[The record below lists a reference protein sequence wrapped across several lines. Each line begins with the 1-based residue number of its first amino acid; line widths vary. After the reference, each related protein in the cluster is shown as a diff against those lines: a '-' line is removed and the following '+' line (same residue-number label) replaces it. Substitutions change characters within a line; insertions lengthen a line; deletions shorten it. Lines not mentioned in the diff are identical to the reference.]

1 MRLCGFY
8 FPRISTYSVLNAK
21 NRLLNFAETR
31 RLAFL
36 VGLLPQCIFLFSC
49 VPGSTTMSLPGHH
62 ENVLKQSRDFIRKQK
77 YSEAA
82 ELLQNLLAADPNSE
96 DAWELLGM
104 ARFFAKQ
111 LEPAR
116 VAFEQLTKLNS
127 GHALGWVNLGA
138 VLNRMGDYKKAIESL
153 RRAIQKNRKC
163 AEAYYN
169 MGIAQRGL
177 QLNTMAISAYKE
189 AIKLKPD
196 LIEAHLNLGNI
207 YVEVK
212 NLSLALLCFQTAA
225 KLDPSSP
232 KAKAC
237 LEKARQAQKDARR
250 AESPFGRLVD
260 VEQLD
265 QQQQQV
271 MSGPRVLNATQRIHE
286 RELVQN
292 VTRRVRVAAKEV
304 VPLLDDTLHA
314 ELHRLE
320 RIVLQNDA
328 HLSSPERLQ
337 QFSQT
342 LNELQRLR
350 AVISS
355 GLGELRIHQSESG
368 LATA

>member
-1 MRLCGFY
+1 
-8 FPRISTYSVLNAK
+8 
-21 NRLLNFAETR
+21 
-31 RLAFL
+31 
-36 VGLLPQCIFLFSC
+36 
-49 VPGSTTMSLPGHH
+49 MSLPGHH
-62 ENVLKQSRDFIRKQK
+62 ENFQKQSRDFIRKQK

-82 ELLQNLLAADPNSE
+82 ELLQNVLAADPGNE

-138 VLNRMGDYKKAIESL
+138 VLNRQGDYKKAIESL
-153 RRAIQKNRKC
+153 RRAIQKDRKC

-169 MGIAQRGL
+169 MGIAQRCL
-177 QLNTMAISAYKE
+177 NMNTMAISAYKE

-207 YVEVK
+207 YFEVK

-225 KLDPSSP
+225 KLGPSSP

-265 QQQQQV
+265 QRLHQQPATT
-271 MSGPRVLNATQRIHE
+271 GPRVLDAKHRIPE

-292 VTRRVRVAAKEV
+292 VTRRVRAAGKEV

-328 HLSSPERLQ
+328 HLSSPQHLQ

-342 LNELQRLR
+342 LNELQRLQ
-350 AVISS
+350 AIISS
-355 GLGELRIHQSESG
+355 GLGELRSHLDHSHPASAGSRSE
-368 LATA
+368 